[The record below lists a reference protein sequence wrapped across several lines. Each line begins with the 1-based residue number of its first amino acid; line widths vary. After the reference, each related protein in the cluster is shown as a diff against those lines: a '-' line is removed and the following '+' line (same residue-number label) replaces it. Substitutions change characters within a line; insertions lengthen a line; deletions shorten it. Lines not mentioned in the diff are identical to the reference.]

1 MSSET
6 KKERPIAVDL
16 CAGAGGM
23 TLGFEQAGFDVL
35 ASFDIDPIHCAIHE
49 YNFPFW
55 SVLCQNLVEITEAE
69 IRSRS
74 KIGDREI
81 DVVLAGLP
89 IYQGLASK
97 GRRAAEEQRNSVLY
111 HFQRLVVELQPKY
124 FVMENDRGL
133 AIGRP
138 KQRLKTLIKELKE
151 AGYQVQEEYKSLNA
165 ANYGVPEARER
176 LYLLGCRSDRKL
188 PKYPPPTTKPA
199 KPKLRDRHQDSD
211 LPPGPTVWD
220 ALSDLPEAK
229 NYPELFKQDWAQA
242 EYGKPSDYARALRE
256 RDFLADN
263 YAYEREYN
271 RQLLT
276 ASMLTKHSLRSI
288 KRFENTKEGQRE
300 KISRF
305 QKLHPEGICNNLR
318 GGTDRNQGSFTAPR
332 PIHPYIPRC
341 ITVREAARMHSFPD
355 WFRFHGTKWHGFRQV
370 ANSVPPLLAKALG
383 AEIIRVLGVVR
394 SKPTVK
400 QELGDEK
407 LLQLTNSQASQRYR
421 S

>member
-35 ASFDIDPIHCAIHE
+35 ASVDIDPIHCAIHE

-55 SVLCQNLVEITEAE
+55 SVLCQNIVEITEAE

-74 KIGDREI
+74 QIGDREI
-81 DVVLAGLP
+81 DVVLASLP
-89 IYQGLASK
+89 TSQGFPTTGK
-97 GRRAAEEQRNSVLY
+97 RAASEQRNSVLY
-111 HFQRLVVELQPKY
+111 NFQRLIVELKPKY

-133 AIGRP
+133 AIGRQ
-138 KQRLKTLIKELKE
+138 KQRLKNAIKELKE
-151 AGYQVQEEYKSLNA
+151 AGYQIQEDYKSLNA

-176 LYLLGCRSDRKL
+176 LFILGCRSEEKL
-188 PKYPPPTTKPA
+188 PKYPPATTKPA
-199 KPKLRDRHQDSD
+199 KPKLRDRHRDSD
-211 LPPGPTVWD
+211 LPLGPTVWD

-229 NYPELFKQDWAQA
+229 NYPELVKQDWAQA
-242 EYGKPSDYARALRE
+242 EYGKPSDYAKGLID

-263 YAYEREYN
+263 YSYEREYDL
-271 RQLLT
+271 QLLT
-276 ASMLTKHSLRSI
+276 ASMLTKHSLRSM
-288 KRFENTKEGQRE
+288 KRFENTKQGQRE

-305 QKLHPEGICNNLR
+305 QKLHPEGICNSLR

-332 PIHPYIPRC
+332 PIHPYVPRC
-341 ITVREAARMHSFPD
+341 ITVREAARLHSYPD

-370 ANSVPPLLAKALG
+370 ANSVPPLLAKVVA
-383 AEIIRVLGVVR
+383 AEIIRVLGVAP
-394 SKPTVK
+394 SKPTLK
-400 QELGDEK
+400 QQLGDGK
-407 LLQLTNSQASQRYR
+407 LLELTNSQASQRYR